1 MSARSEPYRPDAPIV
16 AELAAGAVLLHDPSG
31 ECFLLHQRDEDRWC
45 FPKGH
50 VDPGESLSEAAL
62 REIREETGFS
72 EIRLEAEVTEVS
84 YRFYRPKTSENVHK
98 TTVYFLASTPE
109 RSARAEKIFDRAE
122 WFDLETARA
131 RVKYPTD
138 RRVIDAVR
146 QRRPRPGPTAAR
158 T

>member
-1 MSARSEPYRPDAPIV
+1 M
-16 AELAAGAVLLHDPSG
+16 
-31 ECFLLHQRDEDRWC
+31 
-45 FPKGH
+45 
-50 VDPGESLSEAAL
+50 DPGESLSAAAL

-72 EIRLEAEVTEVS
+72 KVRLDAEVIEVS

-98 TTVYFLASTPE
+98 TTVYFLGFTPE
-109 RSARAEKIFDRAE
+109 RSAQAEKIFDRAE

-138 RRVIDAVR
+138 RRVIDAVV
-146 QRRPRPGPTAAR
+146 QRRPRAGPTAAR